1 VDIHFVAVNLMR
13 RIPVDNWWRS
23 LQFALLPAQCLLCGL
38 RSDRLRDL
46 CSACAGDLLH
56 NRLSCPRCALPLS
69 APAPACGE
77 CLKLPPPFTTTSAAF
92 VYRQPLDALMM
103 RFKFGN
109 SLAAGRVLSELW
121 IGALRDATP
130 AIPQVLIPVPLHD
143 SRLRERGF
151 NQAVELAR
159 PVAREFAIA
168 MRHDVLVR
176 TRATPAQSNLDAKMR
191 RRNLRGAFEVAGNA
205 ALPAHVALVDDVMT
219 TGATLRECAQ
229 TLRRAGV
236 ARVDAWAMA
245 RAPRGR

>member
-1 VDIHFVAVNLMR
+1 
-13 RIPVDNWWRS
+13 
-23 LQFALLPAQCLLCGL
+23 
-38 RSDRLRDL
+38 
-46 CSACAGDLLH
+46 
-56 NRLSCPRCALPLS
+56 
-69 APAPACGE
+69 
-77 CLKLPPPFTTTSAAF
+77 
-92 VYRQPLDALMM
+92 MM

-121 IGALRDATP
+121 IAALRDAVP
-130 AIPQVLIPVPLHD
+130 EIPQMLIPVLLHD

-191 RRNLRGAFEVAGNA
+191 RRNLRGAFAGAQNA

-229 TLRRAGV
+229 TLHRAGV

-245 RAPRGR
+245 RAPRSR